1 MVTRS
6 RRFFLS
12 VAPALA
18 LAIGILLL
26 GAMDLW
32 QSHRAARMRG
42 EENAR
47 NLVHLLAEQTERTFQ
62 AIDLTLQGVGAVLT
76 AHPDIPDNDAGFR
89 DTLTGRL
96 RTLPYVRALF
106 AVGPDGFLVHD
117 TGYPAT
123 PHVSV
128 ADRPYFK
135 DHRENAKLGLH
146 IGHPLRSR
154 VDDTWLI
161 SFSRRL
167 DRHDGSFGGVIV
179 AAVDPR
185 YFETFY
191 HGLSVG
197 EGGFISLLLRDGTML
212 ARSPASEQAIGKSFA
227 AASAAFEHLA
237 DSPHGVYWSTSPV
250 DGLWRVVGY
259 KALDEAPALVLVGLT
274 QQSVLQPWRDHAV
287 SVIAAVMALLSL
299 IGALVYLLLRNRRR
313 DQQEQARL
321 NRMQRLESLG
331 RIAGGMAHDFG
342 NTLRIALST
351 LKLIRPALV
360 NDGEARSLVDD
371 TERFLASAMNMTQ
384 RLLAFARRQEL
395 RPRVTRIDVL
405 IAEFAPILKQAAA
418 PRASVEFALHT
429 DGAAC
434 RLDPVQFEATLLNLV
449 LNARDAMPYGGTIRI
464 TTGFTDPPPS
474 ARGPLDKQTP
484 WVRVT
489 VSDPGVGMSPA
500 ALEQAFDPFFTT
512 KGPGQGTGLG
522 LSQVHGFVRQSNGE
536 VLLESQEGRG
546 TRVQLLF
553 PVVPHD
559 DQLDGSDNL
568 DASPEGRTGAAP
580 GPPPAMPS
588 GKS

>member
-1 MVTRS
+1 MANRS
-6 RRFFLS
+6 RRFFLAL
-12 VAPALA
+12 APALV

-26 GAMDLW
+26 GTMDLW

-47 NLVHLLAEQTERTFQ
+47 NLVHVLAEQTERTFQ
-62 AIDLTLQGVGAVLT
+62 AVDLTLQGIGAVLT
-76 AHPDIPDNDAGFR
+76 AHPDIPANDAGFR
-89 DTLTGRL
+89 DMLAGRL

-106 AVGPDGFLVHD
+106 VVGPDGFLVHD

-123 PHVSV
+123 PYVNV

-135 DHRENAKLGLH
+135 DHQENANLGLQ
-146 IGHPLRSR
+146 IGHPLQSR

-167 DRHDGSFGGVIV
+167 DRPDGSFGGVMV

-197 EGGFISLLLRDGTML
+197 EGGFIALFLRDGTML
-212 ARSPASEQAIGKSFA
+212 ARSPAAERAIGKSFA
-227 AASAAFEHLA
+227 TASAAFGHLA

-259 KALDEAPALVLVGLT
+259 RVLDEAPALVLVGLT

-287 SVIAAVMALLSL
+287 SVIAALLALLSL
-299 IGALVYLLLRNRRR
+299 IGTLVYLLLRNRRR

-351 LKLIRPALV
+351 LKLLRPAIV
-360 NDGEARSLVDD
+360 NDREARSLVDD
-371 TERFLASAMNMTQ
+371 TERLLTSAMGMTQ

-395 RPRVTRIDVL
+395 RPRVTRMDDL
-405 IAEFAPILKQAAA
+405 IAGFASILKQAAA

-434 RLDPVQFEATLLNLV
+434 LLDPVQFEATLLNLV
-449 LNARDAMPYGGTIRI
+449 LNARDAMPNGGAITI
-464 TTGFTDPPPS
+464 TTGFTAPPPS
-474 ARGPLDKQTP
+474 ARGPLDKRNS
-484 WVRVT
+484 WLHVT

-500 ALEQAFDPFFTT
+500 AVEQAFDPFFTT
-512 KGPGQGTGLG
+512 KGPGQGSGLG

-536 VLLESQEGRG
+536 VQLESEEGRG
-546 TRVQLLF
+546 TRVHLLF
-553 PVVPHD
+553 PVASPD
-559 DQLDGSDNL
+559 DHPDGPDGL
-568 DASPEGRTGAAP
+568 DASADGTIGAAP
-580 GPPPAMPS
+580 GPPPGMPS
-588 GKS
+588 GRS